1 MLRLPLDLSTF
12 SILRTSNYLYVDK
25 TRHAYNLITQGR
37 RYFLSRPRRFGK
49 SLLVSMLQEVLTG
62 NKVLFDDLWIA
73 KSNYS
78 WPEHG
83 VIMLDFS
90 RMGIQNKSSFEQAM
104 HFGLQKTAEMY
115 GIQIDSQ
122 NLTPQL
128 LLYQLVH
135 ALHSRFG
142 KVAILVDEYDSAV
155 LHSLHEP
162 EQAKEIRS
170 AMQQFFTAIKGLDQY
185 IDFVF
190 ITGVSSFTK
199 AGLFS
204 GINNLSVITLD
215 AKYAD
220 ICGYTQE
227 EVDVYFA
234 PYIAQWSLEKSIP
247 KETLYEKIKEY
258 YNGYAFGDVSKRVY
272 NPFSLMHAL
281 DRKLFKNFWFRSGTP
296 NFLVSEL
303 SKEYRQH
310 EYTIF
315 DPETFRVSEEL
326 LESFDVGTTPLPAL
340 MFQSGYLTVRSFD
353 EDRDLYSLGYPNA
366 EVQQSMQKYLVAV
379 FTQHEASTVEKISS
393 DLEAALS
400 RQHIDE
406 AIILLKRLFMHVP
419 YQLHVKEEKFYHAL
433 LHMVCNAYGMKVV
446 SEQPI
451 SHGRI
456 DMVISVERVLYVI
469 EIKFNET
476 PEKALEQIEKMH
488 YYEPLLKDNKH
499 VVLLGLSFNRT
510 EKHFDITYAY
520 KTLR

>member
-49 SLLVSMLQEVLTG
+49 SLFVSMLQEVLSG
-62 NKVLFDDLWIA
+62 NKALFDGLWIE
-73 KSNYS
+73 KTDYS

-83 VIMLDFS
+83 VITLDFS
-90 RMGIQNKSSFEQAM
+90 RMGIRSTNSFKKSINHS
-104 HFGLQKTAEMY
+104 LQDIADAY
-115 GIQIDSQ
+115 
-122 NLTPQL
+122 NLTLNLTSLEPEWSL
-128 LLYQLVH
+128 NELIKNLYN
-135 ALHSRFG
+135 RFG
-142 KVAILVDEYDSAV
+142 KVAILVDEYDSPI
-155 LHSLHEP
+155 LHALQEP
-162 EQAKEIRS
+162 ERANEIRS
-170 AMQQFFTAIKGLDQY
+170 AMQQFFAAIKGLDKY

-204 GINNLSVITLD
+204 GINNLSVISLD

-227 EVDVYFA
+227 EVNTYFT
-234 PYIAQWSLEKSIP
+234 PYIQQWATEKNIAP
-247 KETLYEKIKEY
+247 DTLYTKIKEY
-258 YNGYAFGDVSKRVY
+258 YNGYAFGDITKKVY

-281 DRKLFKNFWFRSGTP
+281 HRRLFKNFWFRSGTP
-296 NFLVSEL
+296 KFLVSEL

-315 DPETFRVSEEL
+315 DPENFRASEEL
-326 LESFDVGTTPLPAL
+326 LESFDIGATPLPSL

-379 FTQHEASTVEKISS
+379 FTQSEAATVEKISS

-400 RQHIDE
+400 AQQIDE
-406 AIILLKRLFMHVP
+406 AVLLLKRLFMHVP

-456 DMVISVERVLYVI
+456 DMVISVEHVLYVI

-488 YYEPLLKDNKH
+488 YYEPILKDNKR
-499 VVLLGLSFNRT
+499 VVLLGLSFNRS

-520 KTLR
+520 KAL